1 MIRYLLPLLLPLTA
15 CAATSTGPSS
25 PAPLSLP
32 GPPLPASGSGLPW
45 WAPAPTWS

>member
-15 CAATSTGPSS
+15 CAATSTGGRGP
-25 PAPLSLP
+25 PLSLP